1 MVQMKINAQVAIQ
14 QILIEWIIVYRQ
26 ATVLVSL
33 EQKIK
38 AQ

>member
-14 QILIEWIIVYRQ
+14 PILIEWIIMHRQ

-33 EQKIK
+33 EHKIK
-38 AQ
+38 A